1 MEKQRFSLL
10 LLEPN
15 EIYFEDFSV
24 DVVRLGGTAD
34 GRCTE
39 PDLQTAGRLKMCSRS
54 LVFEAKGASA
64 GQPLI
69 KIMYK
74 DCTTIDRQYQD
85 GSEPASGDGQRLAIR
100 CRQYI
105 EMLDRGQIQP
115 YRFVQQEC
123 TFLFHFHYA
132 KLDECLQQ
140 ICQLYRAS
148 TLPSYEQNSMIATI
162 VYSRHSRV
170 KFNPLW
176 LNNLYERTVADFQV
190 EEINPLVVNPGRL
203 LVTNAFIYFQYYNNI
218 STKPVLKVAIRHIT
232 GLSKH
237 RYLLRQIGLRIRWQ
251 DEQQQQQPSAV
262 AAAGG
267 TDQCLYLV
275 FRNQPDRD
283 DCWRCIGE
291 QPDYAAAEQSPES
304 MTLKWQNGLV
314 SNYDYLLYLNG
325 LADRSF
331 QDLTQY
337 PVFPWIVTDYT
348 SPELNLAEP
357 GVYRDLAK
365 PVGALNPERLARLRS
380 RYEEMGEP
388 KFLYGSHYSTPGFV
402 LYYLVRKH
410 PELMLCLQN
419 GKFDHPDRMFNSVA
433 DAYHNCLHNMSDFKE
448 LIPEFYDPEQG
459 GDFLQNGLKID
470 FGTRFDGTPVG
481 HVALPPWAQNS
492 PARFVRLLRQALE
505 SDYVSARLHH
515 WIDLIFGY
523 RQQGQPALDADNV
536 FYHLCYEGSVDL
548 GQINDLAARHAIE
561 VQISEFGQIPRQL
574 FRTAHVSKLLAVP
587 GAVGPAGGR
596 MVLRALGEYCTHKD
610 AITAVAIDRAVG
622 HIFTTSKDGTMT
634 CYSLGERRK
643 IRSVQLSDLPISSVQ
658 LAPDRSIILGGWDN
672 TIFIYN
678 FDFGKISS
686 TIRAHDDAVSCIS
699 YVPSYGLLVSGSWDC
714 SLKIWNNYHNDSVV
728 GYHVLEEKVV
738 SLDTFAGERT
748 IRVAVGLQ
756 SGELLLYE
764 LDGRTVHR
772 PTSYTRDNQQ
782 LLQTHRGAVCEVRF
796 SAKGTLIASV
806 GEDRLLYVT
815 DADSSMTICRKELA
829 ETVRCLCWT
838 ADGKYLLLGDRTGT
852 LHVWNML
859 LGVVESELTL
869 HTACVYRIECIDE
882 QRIVSCG
889 KDDNNYCVKLWDVAT

>member
-10 LLEPN
+10 LLEPS

-24 DVVRLGGTAD
+24 DIVRETTTNLVD
-34 GRCTE
+34 QE
-39 PDLQTAGRLKMCSRS
+39 LQATGRLKMCSKS
-54 LVFEAKGASA
+54 LVFEAKGAA
-64 GQPLI
+64 CLPLI

-74 DCTTIDRQYQD
+74 DCTTIDRQAD
-85 GSEPASGDGQRLAIR
+85 DSAGSSGAASGGDTGQRLAIR

-105 EMLDRGQIQP
+105 EMLDGNQIQP
-115 YRFVQQEC
+115 YRFVQKEC
-123 TFLFHFHYA
+123 TFLFNFHYA

-176 LNNLYERTVADFQV
+176 LNNLYERTIADFQV

-203 LVTNAFIYFQYYNNI
+203 LVTNTFIYFQYYNNI
-218 STKPVLKVAIRHIT
+218 NSNPVLKVAIKHIT

-237 RYLLRQIGLRIRWQ
+237 RYLLRQIGLKVRWN
-251 DEQQQQQPSAV
+251 EKQPSAG
-262 AAAGG
+262 AP
-267 TDQCLYLV
+267 DQCLYLV
-275 FRNQPDRD
+275 FRNQSDRD
-283 DCWRCIGE
+283 DCCRCIGE
-291 QPDYAAAEQSPES
+291 QPDYVATEHSPES

-314 SNYDYLLYLNG
+314 SNYDYLLYLNN

-337 PVFPWIVTDYT
+337 PVFPWIITDYT
-348 SPELNLAEP
+348 SPELNLTDP
-357 GVYRDLAK
+357 GVYRDLSK
-365 PVGALNPERLARLRS
+365 PVGALNPDRLARLRS
-380 RYEEMGEP
+380 RYEEMAEP

-433 DAYHNCLHNMSDFKE
+433 DAFHNCLHNMSDFKE
-448 LIPEFYDPEQG
+448 LIPEFYDTEPG
-459 GDFLQNGLKID
+459 SGDFLLNGAKID
-470 FGTRFDGTPVG
+470 FGARFDGTPVG
-481 HVALPPWAQNS
+481 HVALPPWALNS
-492 PARFVRLLRQALE
+492 PERFVRVLREALE
-505 SDYVSARLHH
+505 SDYVSAQLHH

-523 RQQGQPALDADNV
+523 KQQGRAAVAADNV
-536 FYHLCYEGSVDL
+536 FFHLCYEGSVDL

-574 FRTAHVSKLLAVP
+574 FRTPHVSKLLAVP
-587 GAVGPAGGR
+587 GGVSAGGR
-596 MVLRALGEYCTHKD
+596 MTLHKQAEYCSHKD
-610 AITAVAIDRAVG
+610 EITAVAVDRPAG
-622 HIFTTSKDGTMT
+622 HVFTTSKDGTMT

-658 LAPDRSIILGGWDN
+658 IAPDRSIILGGWDD
-672 TIFIYN
+672 TMCVRLIYN

-699 YVPSYGLLVSGSWDC
+699 YVSSHGLLVSGSWDC

-738 SLDTFAGERT
+738 SLDTFAGERS

-756 SGELLLYE
+756 NGELLLYE
-764 LDGRTVHR
+764 LDARTIHR
-772 PTSYTRDNQQ
+772 PTSYTRDNLR
-782 LLQTHRGAVCEVRF
+782 LLQTHRGAVCDVKF
-796 SAKGTLIASV
+796 NDKGTLIASA
-806 GEDRLLYVT
+806 GEDRVMYVT
-815 DADSSMTICRKELA
+815 DADSSMTICRKELT
-829 ETVRCLCWT
+829 EPVRCLCWT
-838 ADGKYLLLGDRTGT
+838 VDGKYLLMGDRTGL

-859 LGVVESELTL
+859 QGMVECELTL
-869 HTACVYRIECIDE
+869 HSACVYRIECIDE
-882 QRIVSCG
+882 KRIVSCG
-889 KDDNNYCVKLWDVAT
+889 KDDNNYCIKLWDVAT